1 MFLKIKDIN
10 SVINFSFN
18 PSETM
23 QRYNALW
30 LNNFARWKGGEGN
43 TEAQGATNNVG
54 QIQAVSYPEST
65 IFYDNTYSEPYS
77 PIVMNQ
83 YWGPGSYRRYMKLRV
98 KGYIPASDFTE
109 LLSNPYR
116 RIQVNASESY
126 VGWIESLTYE
136 PNSSECELEL
146 IYF

>member
-1 MFLKIKDIN
+1 MR
-10 SVINFSFN
+10 
-18 PSETM
+18 
-23 QRYNALW
+23 RYQVLYLNNALVY
-30 LNNFARWKGGEGN
+30 AGGQGN
-43 TEAQGATNNVG
+43 TEAQGATINTG
-54 QIQAVSYPEST
+54 QVQAVSYPEST
-65 IFYDNTYSEPYS
+65 IFYDATYSEPYS
-77 PIVMNQ
+77 PISMNQ
-83 YWGPGSYRRYMKLRV
+83 SWLGSYRKYQKLRV
-98 KGYIPASDFTE
+98 KGYISASDFTE